1 MRDEQALGKERVKLI
16 KKKKKLRKHY
26 HKIQKSGHLLKH
38 EKVRI
43 QKGYMGWGY
52 FLIRMLTK

>member
-1 MRDEQALGKERVKLI
+1 MSRPWAKKELNSL
-16 KKKKKLRKHY
+16 KKKKKLRNHY
-26 HKIQKSGHLLKH
+26 QKIQKSSHRLKG

-52 FLIRMLTK
+52 FLIRMLTQ